1 MLALWVVALTV
12 LADKESVVRHAL
24 SFPER
29 GNQYLHVEAAWPV
42 DDDFLELSMPSWTPG
57 SYRIRDFAAHVES
70 VQARDNAGRAR
81 RVQKVAKNRWR
92 IEAAQAVELT
102 VSYEVWAGE
111 LNVATPWVEA
121 DWALLNGAG
130 IFLYSDATRVLPQEV
145 TLRLPAAW
153 SSIETSLESAGPGLA
168 FRARDFD
175 ELVDSP
181 MLAGTLER
189 HAFRVRGRPYAL
201 VFPAGNK
208 LWDAARAREDV
219 AQIVEAQQAFWDSDP
234 FEREYLFLNLFMGP
248 FGGLEHDH
256 STVMMSGP
264 WQMADRRDYVKWLG
278 LVSHEFFHAWNVRR
292 MRPVA
297 LAEYDYERE
306 VYTRE
311 LWLAEGLS
319 SYYDSLLLFR
329 SGLIS
334 VTEYFDLLAQEI
346 RNYELAPGRH
356 VRSAEHASFDTWIKQ
371 YQPDNNNINST
382 VSYYRKGAVVGFVI
396 DTAIRRQT
404 RNRASLDSVM
414 REMFLRYGP
423 DGPGRGAYPPGAF
436 EDLVEQAAG
445 AEVRQLVATLLRETG
460 DPDIDAALDWYGLSL
475 DRVPVLSAAEGEAES
490 APGGLGVIWDASG
503 QQLLAAQVIR
513 GRAAAEAGLVPGD
526 ELLAIDGLRVTTSN
540 YLERIRRLRPGQRVA
555 LMVARHERLLNLQAE
570 VQTAVPDNYAIVTSK
585 NLRRSEQ
592 QQLEAWLGRDLQF
605 GR

>member
-1 MLALWVVALTV
+1 
-12 LADKESVVRHAL
+12 
-24 SFPER
+24 
-29 GNQYLHVEAAWPV
+29 
-42 DDDFLELSMPSWTPG
+42 
-57 SYRIRDFAAHVES
+57 
-70 VQARDNAGRAR
+70 
-81 RVQKVAKNRWR
+81 
-92 IEAAQAVELT
+92 
-102 VSYEVWAGE
+102 
-111 LNVATPWVEA
+111 
-121 DWALLNGAG
+121 
-130 IFLYSDATRVLPQEV
+130 
-145 TLRLPAAW
+145 
-153 SSIETSLESAGPGLA
+153 
-168 FRARDFD
+168 
-175 ELVDSP
+175 
-181 MLAGTLER
+181 
-189 HAFRVRGRPYAL
+189 
-201 VFPAGNK
+201 
-208 LWDAARAREDV
+208 
-219 AQIVEAQQAFWDSDP
+219 
-234 FEREYLFLNLFMGP
+234 
-248 FGGLEHDH
+248 
-256 STVMMSGP
+256 
-264 WQMADRRDYVKWLG
+264 
-278 LVSHEFFHAWNVRR
+278 
-292 MRPVA
+292 
-297 LAEYDYERE
+297 
-306 VYTRE
+306 
-311 LWLAEGLS
+311 
-319 SYYDSLLLFR
+319 LLLFR

-382 VSYYRKGAVVGFVI
+382 VSYYRKGAVVGFVT

-475 DRVPVLSAAEGEAES
+475 DRAPVLSAAEGEAES

-540 YLERIRRLRPGQRVA
+540 YLERIRRLRPGQRVT
-555 LMVARHERLLNLQAE
+555 LTVARHERLLNLQAE
-570 VQTAVPDNYAIVTSK
+570 VQTAVPDNYAIVASK